1 MQQINTL
8 RKQLGLTISGFAAE
22 YGISFSY
29 SEKLMYGVKKP
40 SAMLLKKIKS
50 KNPSVDMNI
59 FLVENSTESGDAPP
73 AEQHEQA
80 I

>member
-1 MQQINTL
+1 
-8 RKQLGLTISGFAAE
+8 
-22 YGISFSY
+22 
-29 SEKLMYGVKKP
+29 MYGVKKP